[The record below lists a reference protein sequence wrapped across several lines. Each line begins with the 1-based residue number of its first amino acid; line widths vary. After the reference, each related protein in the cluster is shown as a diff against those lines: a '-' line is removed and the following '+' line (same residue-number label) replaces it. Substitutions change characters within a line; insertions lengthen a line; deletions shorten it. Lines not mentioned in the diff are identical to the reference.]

1 MQTNLQK
8 SLFRVTIVLVTI
20 ILMLASCKDDLTL
33 QPTVNS
39 FTPAT
44 APVGATVTISGTNFN
59 ITSGSNTVTFNGTVA
74 TVTSAT
80 TTQLTVIV
88 PAGATAG
95 KISVEANGAVATCAT
110 IFNNPKAPTI
120 AAFAPFVPASGSVS
134 TLVVINGT
142 NFLSTLAGNTVR
154 FNGTVAAVTNATSTQ
169 LKVVVPAGATT
180 GKVSVQTSNG
190 IATSE
195 TDFTV
200 LQSPPTIISFAP
212 AFGLVL
218 AKVNITG
225 TNFGASPI
233 NNIVTFNGTVATVTS
248 ATATLLTV
256 TVPVGASTGKISVTV
271 NGQTATS
278 ANDFEVL
285 KDIPR
290 SGLVAFYPF
299 NGNANDEGGNNLNGT
314 VNGATLTANRFG
326 TASRAYNFNGTSDF
340 ITMGN
345 PPLLQINNTITVSGW
360 INIDAFQAPH
370 LLINFLS
377 KAAINVNRGY
387 FISQQFTNNGIPSLS
402 AGCYSSEALAFSSFV
417 GSTIST
423 NTWIFFTLIIDGKSW
438 KFYQDGNLT
447 QGANV
452 TSTVNILND
461 GSLGDLII
469 GRFGVGGALG
479 GFVLD
484 GSMDDIAIYNRALSD
499 AEVTQLYN
507 QTVSKY

>member
-33 QPTVNS
+33 QPGVNS

-44 APVGATVTISGTNFN
+44 APVGATVTITGMNFSTTPGN
-59 ITSGSNTVTFNGTVA
+59 NRVTFNGTAA

-80 TTQLTVIV
+80 ATQLTVTV

-95 KISVEANGAVATCAT
+95 KISVEANGTVATST
-110 IFNNPKAPTI
+110 TNFGNPKAPTI
-120 AAFAPFVPASGSVS
+120 TDFVPGSGPVS
-134 TLVVINGT
+134 TVVVISGT
-142 NFLSTLAGNTVR
+142 NFLSTPANNTVR
-154 FNGTVAAVTNATSTQ
+154 FNGKVAAVTNATSTQ

-190 IATSE
+190 IATSV
-195 TDFTV
+195 TDFIV
-200 LQSPPTIISFAP
+200 IQSSPTIIFFTP
-212 AFGLVL
+212 AFGLVS
-218 AKVNITG
+218 AKVNIIG
-225 TNFGASPI
+225 TSFSTTPT

-256 TVPVGASTGKISVTV
+256 TVPAGATTGKISVTV

-314 VNGATLTANRFG
+314 VNGASLTANRFG
-326 TASRAYNFNGTSDF
+326 TAGRAYNFNGTSDF

-345 PPLLQINNTITVSGW
+345 PPLLQINNTITLSGW
-360 INIDAFQAPH
+360 ISCDTFSPT
-370 LLINFLS
+370 LVRDFLS
-377 KAAINVNRGY
+377 KAALNVNRGY
-387 FISQQFTNNGIPSLS
+387 QLSQQSNNGTPSLG
-402 AGCYSSEALAFSSFV
+402 AACFSSEGLAFGEFT
-417 GSTIST
+417 GGTINT

-438 KFYQDGNLT
+438 KFYHDGNLT
-447 QGANV
+447 NEG
-452 TSTVNILND
+452 TTMSTINILDD
-461 GSLGDLII
+461 GSLGDLLV
-469 GRFGVGGALG
+469 GRVQGSF
-479 GFVLD
+479 FD
-484 GSMDDIAIYNRALSD
+484 GLIDDIAIYNRALSN